1 VDHEE
6 DQGEGRELRARL
18 ATRVLGEAE
27 YPAWND
33 LVARSAQGAV
43 YSSPEYLD
51 ALCEAAGGSFR
62 ILAVEK
68 GGELLGGIALYERTS
83 RLGPYVSPRLLLYY
97 NGVVLRPYETRY
109 PSQHTSRQNEILEAL
124 VLGLA
129 ALGYGRVTLRNRSS
143 LSDVRVFLARGWTAR
158 LQYSYVVPLADM
170 DRLWGR
176 MEQNLR
182 RLVERS
188 AREGLSVTEDDDF
201 DSFFRL
207 HSQIHER
214 KGTSLYLLRAPF
226 ERFFM
231 RLRSRDV
238 ARLYHARLP
247 QGQSVST
254 QLVLRGPHPVSD
266 TVCAAS
272 DGRYLNLGATAF
284 LRWNVFK
291 RLSEEGF
298 ASNDLTDAALN
309 PVTHFKAQLGGDL
322 HMCLLLESPESARF
336 RWTRRGR
343 EASRHLRRKVRAL
356 AGRLRRRPPQG

>member
-1 VDHEE
+1 MA
-6 DQGEGRELRARL
+6 RPLRAGF
-18 ATRVLGEAE
+18 ATRVLEEAE
-27 YPAWND
+27 YPAWNQ
-33 LVARSAQGAV
+33 LVARSEQGAV
-43 YSSPEYLD
+43 YSMPEYLD
-51 ALCEAAGGSFR
+51 VLCEAAGGSFR

-68 GGELLGGIALYERTS
+68 GDELLGGIAIYERTS
-83 RLGPYVSPRLLLYY
+83 RLGAYVSPRLLLYY
-97 NGVVLRPYETRY
+97 NGIVLRPYETRY
-109 PSQHTSRQNEILEAL
+109 PSQRTSRQNEILEAL
-124 VLGLA
+124 VRGLA
-129 ALGYGRVTLRNRSS
+129 GLGYGHITLRCRSS
-143 LSDVRVFLARGWTAR
+143 LTDVRVFLARGWTAR
-158 LQYSYVVPLADM
+158 VQYSYVVPLADM
-170 DRLWGR
+170 DRLWAR

-214 KGTSLYLLRAPF
+214 KGASLYLPRAAF

-231 RLRSRDV
+231 RLRSRGL

-247 QGQSVST
+247 QGPSVST
-254 QLVLRGPHPVSD
+254 QLVLLGPHPVSD

-272 DGRYLNLGATAF
+272 DGQYLNLGATAF

-291 RLSEEGF
+291 RLSEQGF
-298 ASNDLTDAALN
+298 ATNDLTDAALN

-336 RWTRRGR
+336 RWAQRGR
-343 EASRHLRRKVRAL
+343 QVTRLLRKKVGAF
-356 AGRLRRRPPQG
+356 AGRLRRRPSET